1 MIYISTKEKLVID
14 FWQNNFKKDFKVKHI
29 NLHTFSSYSIVGD
42 NDVLVLDIDQFD
54 TLDDVVQ
61 YIEELPKKL
70 KLIAYLK
77 APKVV
82 HGAYLIKKGFRSYLG
97 KDTPRVLIAQ
107 AIKTVLEDNLWLY
120 PELMNYIIKNIHIEQ
135 ENPND
140 NLFESLTQ
148 KEIEVTHYIAQGLSN
163 REIAQKMDIQLVTV
177 KKHLGSVFGK
187 LNVKDRLS
195 LAILVNK

>member
-54 TLDDVVQ
+54 TLDDIIH
-61 YIEELPKKL
+61 YIEQLPKKL

-77 APKVV
+77 TPKIV

-97 KDTPRVLIAQ
+97 KDTPKVLIAQ

-135 ENPND
+135 QSDE

-148 KEIEVTHYIAQGLSN
+148 KELEVTQYIAQGCSN

-177 KKHLGSVFGK
+177 KKHLGSIFAK

>member
-29 NLHTFSSYSIVGD
+29 NLQTFSSYSIVGD

-54 TLDDVVQ
+54 T
-61 YIEELPKKL
+61 IEDIIHHIEQLPKKL

-77 APKVV
+77 TPRIV

-97 KDTPRVLIAQ
+97 KDTPKVLIAQ

-135 ENPND
+135 QPDD
-140 NLFESLTQ
+140 NIFESLTQ
-148 KEIEVTHYIAQGLSN
+148 KELEVTQYIAQGFSN